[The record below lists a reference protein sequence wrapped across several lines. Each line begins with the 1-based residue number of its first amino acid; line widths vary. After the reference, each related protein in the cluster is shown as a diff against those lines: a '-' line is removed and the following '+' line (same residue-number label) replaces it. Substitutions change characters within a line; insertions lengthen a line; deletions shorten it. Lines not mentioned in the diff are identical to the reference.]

1 MDGFRGA
8 VDAVAAILRRVLL
21 RDPSNRREACTWL
34 AALIGRVQLPPAL
47 RRALVCRLVARSGSL
62 DPGASDRSLLRQLLQ
77 LLCEERP
84 KDAARLL
91 MHDPDLIRSFFAAN
105 PHRILLW
112 FDHFSLGPGSQ
123 GGRWGEE
130 GERSR
135 EQQRPSAYAATAYA
149 GSGSGSAHT
158 KLAGSAAAGD
168 ALHRDSPGSGRLVLP
183 TRALV
188 RNHRFGAQAL
198 AEFAFAHR
206 EDHWHRL
213 VWAGKHAQTPVTVA
227 ARPHYFCE
235 LDISGTMKNF
245 LREVPEFWSSHE
257 LRKTLQ
263 DGALLSLDISFFVEE
278 LMRRLVREMEDER
291 RRRGWEE
298 GVEEVLRTERREGD
312 GRDVRRGWRVLLAG
326 CGDGRRGGEG
336 RKEGGPDRREGGRKR
351 EDGRERE
358 RGIERERGRLKEG
371 GGDGWAGA
379 RERRGREGRVIEM
392 GVGAGMVE
400 AQGMMDE
407 VLIGACWDGDEER
420 IRGGR
425 REEDEEWSRRERR
438 ERDKERNS
446 RRARDVKADQL
457 ASLPSLDSLSSF
469 ERLLLLVAGA
479 CHGRQTALLLLREPE
494 WADEREELTAV
505 LRASFDGDGYS
516 DERESRSEREIESD
530 SGRESE
536 REGTSTGGGKGRAV
550 QGKAGSPQREASGRA
565 KRVSVAEIYAV
576 ERLDEAA
583 VKGSLL
589 GPAARLHR
597 LAIHTF
603 RKAADR
609 WTPVQLVLSHADV
622 SVCQQWVDSIQSL
635 LRADPERPRN
645 LLAFINPIGGH
656 RKALKT
662 WAAVKPVF
670 DRAGV
675 AVTEV
680 VTQRQNH
687 AFDAVYGATDEEI
700 SAVDGI
706 LVVGGDG
713 LFNEVLNGLAKRRHH
728 APPCIHPSRLSSAR
742 LSLPPSSHLS
752 STPPPLASS
761 GSPAA
766 LSSAAPVTGSR
777 DPTTAALHVVLGHR
791 MPLDVARITTWK
803 EEEQAGKQGEQ
814 SEEEKEEEGQRKEG
828 EQAETGGEIGGSG
841 GREEGGEGEAELVR
855 EGFAGGDG
863 REKAGGAGSETEGAK
878 AKTEEEEEDEG
889 VERCLF
895 FSHLLLPAQFCA
907 PIFFHFVFFLLSFS
921 ASGSLP
927 FPPPSYGFYG
937 DVIRRSEGL
946 RWMGPARYD
955 YAGLMTYL
963 HHRSYDAEVSYF
975 DVHPSAGPAPRPAIQ
990 ASPVQAAGLEASPS
1004 TAAESDASA
1013 VQAAATLGESPSQGV
1028 LAPPLLAAASPL
1040 EAGPVRG
1047 LERSFTD
1054 QLPRTHGLDDD
1065 DEEEEEEVG
1074 EVEDGEE
1081 KVGEE
1086 VVEEDGGVGGE
1097 GKGEV
1102 EGGGEGKVLG
1112 GGDGEGKG
1120 EGEGMPLQAV
1130 EWNGRLRRRTFSS
1143 PMLVKTRSTD
1153 LSQLARA
1160 SHSLLTLDTSSLDL
1174 AQISH
1179 SQSGAATSAPVG
1191 VAEQE
1196 GLLQK
1201 GGQSGEGVCA
1211 VGGMEKQSEGLRPCW
1226 RTVRGKFHSVGAA
1239 VMSCR
1244 NDKAPDGV
1252 AAQAHLADGN
1262 LHLILIRKCS
1272 RPEYLH
1278 QLTRLARKG
1287 ADPFAFEFVETYKTP
1302 AFMFTSHGKQSTWN
1316 VDGELVVASQLS
1328 AQVFRGLVDIFAS
1341 GPEF

>member
-62 DPGASDRSLLRQLLQ
+62 DPGEAVGKERLSQNSQGPASLVPHPPFPLPRPSFRIPVFALPLRFSRTPSVPTPSPAPCASDSSLNPLMPLLPRFNSPHPHTSPMPLPFPPSSPTPSKSSPGASDRSLLRQLLQ

-245 LREVPEFWSSHE
+245 LREVPEFW
-257 LRKTLQ
+257 
-263 DGALLSLDISFFVEE
+263 
-278 LMRRLVREMEDER
+278 LVREMEDER

-312 GRDVRRGWRVLLAG
+312 GRDVRVRKVWIREERMQAQIQIQEERRGRQGREMVHELVEDFVDSVDWALLCSRVLAG
-326 CGDGRRGGEG
+326 AGEEGLESVARGVWRWAQGRRGEEG
-336 RKEGGPDRREGGRKR
+336 GGPDRREGGRKR

-505 LRASFDGDGYS
+505 LRGCFATSVGEPPGKQLVGYILGS
-516 DERESRSEREIESD
+516 GGVEEGEGRAREGRRRGEERERERQRER
-530 SGRESE
+530 GREW
-536 REGTSTGGGKGRAV
+536 EGGEESIAGIEVVVGTWMVRAHLMASMGMDGGHTGMDDDGLAGMGCLAGGDEAV
-550 QGKAGSPQREASGRA
+550 GVMLRRLG
-565 KRVSVAEIYAV
+565 VAV
-576 ERLDEAA
+576 ER
-583 VKGSLL
+583 G
-589 GPAARLHR
+589 
-597 LAIHTF
+597 
-603 RKAADR
+603 
-609 WTPVQLVLSHADV
+609 
-622 SVCQQWVDSIQSL
+622 
-635 LRADPERPRN
+635 
-645 LLAFINPIGGH
+645 
-656 RKALKT
+656 
-662 WAAVKPVF
+662 
-670 DRAGV
+670 
-675 AVTEV
+675 
-680 VTQRQNH
+680 
-687 AFDAVYGATDEEI
+687 
-700 SAVDGI
+700 
-706 LVVGGDG
+706 
-713 LFNEVLNGLAKRRHH
+713 
-728 APPCIHPSRLSSAR
+728 
-742 LSLPPSSHLS
+742 
-752 STPPPLASS
+752 
-761 GSPAA
+761 
-766 LSSAAPVTGSR
+766 
-777 DPTTAALHVVLGHR
+777 
-791 MPLDVARITTWK
+791 
-803 EEEQAGKQGEQ
+803 
-814 SEEEKEEEGQRKEG
+814 
-828 EQAETGGEIGGSG
+828 
-841 GREEGGEGEAELVR
+841 GGEG
-855 EGFAGGDG
+855 G
-863 REKAGGAGSETEGAK
+863 
-878 AKTEEEEEDEG
+878 
-889 VERCLF
+889 
-895 FSHLLLPAQFCA
+895 
-907 PIFFHFVFFLLSFS
+907 
-921 ASGSLP
+921 
-927 FPPPSYGFYG
+927 
-937 DVIRRSEGL
+937 
-946 RWMGPARYD
+946 MG
-955 YAGLMTYL
+955 
-963 HHRSYDAEVSYF
+963 E
-975 DVHPSAGPAPRPAIQ
+975 
-990 ASPVQAAGLEASPS
+990 
-1004 TAAESDASA
+1004 
-1013 VQAAATLGESPSQGV
+1013 
-1028 LAPPLLAAASPL
+1028 
-1040 EAGPVRG
+1040 
-1047 LERSFTD
+1047 
-1054 QLPRTHGLDDD
+1054 
-1065 DEEEEEEVG
+1065 
-1074 EVEDGEE
+1074 
-1081 KVGEE
+1081 
-1086 VVEEDGGVGGE
+1086 VGGE
-1097 GKGEV
+1097 GGV
-1102 EGGGEGKVLG
+1102 ERV
-1112 GGDGEGKG
+1112 GDGEGGEKRRKREMKKEKKG
-1120 EGEGMPLQAV
+1120 RRGKLLLGPLSVTCSTRELSDAV
-1130 EWNGRLRRRTFSS
+1130 A
-1143 PMLVKTRSTD
+1143 D
-1153 LSQLARA
+1153 
-1160 SHSLLTLDTSSLDL
+1160 
-1174 AQISH
+1174 
-1179 SQSGAATSAPVG
+1179 
-1191 VAEQE
+1191 
-1196 GLLQK
+1196 GLLRLCVLSK
-1201 GGQSGEGVCA
+1201 E
-1211 VGGMEKQSEGLRPCW
+1211 
-1226 RTVRGKFHSVGAA
+1226 
-1239 VMSCR
+1239 
-1244 NDKAPDGV
+1244 
-1252 AAQAHLADGN
+1252 
-1262 LHLILIRKCS
+1262 LI
-1272 RPEYLH
+1272 
-1278 QLTRLARKG
+1278 G
-1287 ADPFAFEFVETYKTP
+1287 
-1302 AFMFTSHGKQSTWN
+1302 
-1316 VDGELVVASQLS
+1316 
-1328 AQVFRGLVDIFAS
+1328 
-1341 GPEF
+1341 